1 MNSGVARF
9 TFGALELSSGID
21 FVAISMGIFAFAE
34 IIAHVRDKTR
44 GSPKLYEVTSLWPTR
59 QDVKRSAPAAV
70 RGTLLG
76 SLLGLMPGGGATL
89 ASFSAYSVEKRASK
103 RPQEFGQGAIE
114 GVAGP
119 EAANNAAAQ
128 TSFIPMLTLGIP
140 ANGVMALMMGAMM
153 IHNIAPGPQILTQNT
168 QLFWALVTSM
178 WIGNFMLIVL
188 NLPMVGLWVKL
199 ISIPYRYLY
208 PAILV
213 FCVIGI
219 FSIDNQTFQIFV
231 AAGLGVA
238 GYFLARLKCEMAPLL
253 LGFVLGPMLEENFRR
268 SMQIS
273 RGSLSIFVTQP
284 ISACV
289 LAVALVL
296 LIVVLSPRMR
306 RKREDVFAES

>member
-1 MNSGVARF
+1 M
-9 TFGALELSSGID
+9 
-21 FVAISMGIFAFAE
+21 
-34 IIAHVRDKTR
+34 
-44 GSPKLYEVTSLWPTR
+44 
-59 QDVKRSAPAAV
+59 KRSAPAAV